1 LDTLNL
7 QVALDGTWLFN
18 ILVGRCHNHIHHNS
32 LIRSLTHF
40 GNSESV
46 VHLTMGSQAQ
56 YQESLA
62 VARAADHT
70 QGHCYQ
76 GQAFSDIL
84 FPVDLDTTTVQDK
97 VTQGKVVLRNPAEGR
112 LDTGTAV
119 QGPRNSSLGVGKMV
133 VLARL
138 RSRTERESDIRR

>member
-1 LDTLNL
+1 MD
-7 QVALDGTWLFN
+7 
-18 ILVGRCHNHIHHNS
+18 
-32 LIRSLTHF
+32 
-40 GNSESV
+40 
-46 VHLTMGSQAQ
+46 SQAQ

-70 QGHCYQ
+70 QGYCYQ

-97 VTQGKVVLRNPAEGR
+97 MTQGKVVLRNPAEGR

-119 QGPRNSSLGVGKMV
+119 QGPGNSSLGAGKV
-133 VLARL
+133 IVPARL
-138 RSRTERESDIRR
+138 RSRTERESDIRT